1 MRGGERCL
9 EQFLTLF
16 PDAHVYSLFHLP
28 GATSS
33 LIDEHVRGTS
43 WLQQLPRIER
53 YYRCLLPLFPLAV
66 RSINIEPGKYD
77 VVISL
82 SHAAAKNVKV
92 PHGTRHIVYLF
103 TPMRY
108 IWDQVQ
114 AYFGRCA
121 SHILWPILAPL
132 RRWDFNGSTKVDELV
147 SISRFVSARARC
159 FYRRNSSVIY
169 PPVDTSWIKS
179 PVNLEAVNLEPSTT
193 KPKQGEAFL
202 FAGALVPY
210 KGAQVVIEAF
220 NTLGLPLWVVGDG
233 PDAKVLRSVA
243 KKNITF
249 FGRISDNELAEVYG
263 LSRALVFPA
272 IEDFGMIPVE
282 VMAAGRPVIG
292 VNRGGV
298 AESVIGVAPGTSP
311 PFNPLTTGVLMPR
324 ASLNAKVGRV
334 CVEHLIV
341 AIRYFIEQAEGHIST
356 SACIERS
363 RQFSPERFFHEWHR
377 MLLKEF
383 N

>member
-16 PDAHVYSLFHLP
+16 PEAHVYSLFHLP

-33 LIDEHVRGTS
+33 LIDEHVKGTS
-43 WLQQLPRIER
+43 WMQQLPKIEK
-53 YYRCLLPLFPLAV
+53 YYRCMLPLFPLAA
-66 RSINIEPGKYD
+66 RSIHIEPDKYD
-77 VVISL
+77 IVISL

-92 PHGTRHIVYLF
+92 PKGTRHVVYLF

-108 IWDQVQ
+108 IWDQAQ
-114 AYFGRCA
+114 AYFGRSA
-121 SHILWPILAPL
+121 THILWPIFAAL
-132 RRWDFNGSTKVDELV
+132 RRWDFNGSTRVDEVV

-159 FYRRNSSVIY
+159 FYRRNSRVIY

-179 PVNLEAVNLEPSTT
+179 SVRLEASTH
-193 KPKQGEAFL
+193 KQGEAFL

-220 NTLGLPLWVVGDG
+220 NALGLPLWVVGDG
-233 PDAKVLRSVA
+233 PAAKVLRSMA

-249 FGRISDNELAEVYG
+249 FGRISDSELAEVYG

-282 VMAAGRPVIG
+282 MMAAGRPVIS

-298 AESVIGVAPGTSP
+298 AESVVGVAPGTSG
-311 PFNPLTTGVLMPR
+311 PLSPLITGVLLPR
-324 ASLNAKVGRV
+324 ASLNGKIGGVGV
-334 CVEHLIV
+334 SLEQLIL
-341 AIRYFIEQAEGHIST
+341 AIRYFIEQAEGCISPT
-356 SACIERS
+356 ACVERS
-363 RQFSPERFFHEWHR
+363 RQFSPERFFQEWHR
-377 MLLKEF
+377 LLIKEF